1 MPSKNPSIA
10 LGVVA
15 YVVLSLGA
23 AFLILQGG
31 TALGALAGCL
41 GCLVILAGPMLA
53 VWHYTSTHRVTLLPG
68 QGAGLG
74 AITGAAGALVAGL
87 IQQALIALDVLPDTA
102 ESLAMQREEMLS
114 QGMDPAQID
123 SAMSFAES
131 LGGLTS
137 NPFMGLVLG
146 VVLGAAL
153 GALFGALAAVMFK
166 KGGPASDASV

>member
-166 KGGPASDASV
+166 KGGPASDAAV

>member
-10 LGVVA
+10 LGTVA
-15 YVVLSLGA
+15 NVVLSLGA

-31 TALGALAGCL
+31 TALGAIAGCL

-74 AITGAAGALVAGL
+74 AITGAIGALASGL

-123 SAMSFAES
+123 SAMGFAES

-137 NPFMGLVLG
+137 NPLMGIVLG

-153 GALFGALAAVMFK
+153 GALFGALASVMFK
-166 KGGPASDASV
+166 KGGPASDAAV

>member
-1 MPSKNPSIA
+1 MPSKTPSIA
-10 LGVVA
+10 LGAVA

-23 AFLILQGG
+23 AFLVVQGG
-31 TALGALAGCL
+31 TVLGALAGCF

-74 AITGAAGALVAGL
+74 AITGAVGAVVSGL

-102 ESLAMQREEMLS
+102 EAMAMQRDEMLS

-123 SAMSFAES
+123 SAMGFAEQ
-131 LGGLTS
+131 LGGMTS
-137 NPFMGLVLG
+137 NPFMSILFGLVI
-146 VVLGAAL
+146 GAAL
-153 GALFGALAAVMFK
+153 GALFGALASVMFK